1 MGNMNTN
8 EIAELQKKYVMSTYA
23 PPSIALVEGSGANV
37 WDAEGNEYLDF
48 VSGIAVTNIGHCHP
62 KMVRA
67 VQDQVE
73 TLVHVSNL
81 FYNEKQP
88 LLAKALSERS
98 GLPGAKCFFCNS
110 GAEANEGL
118 IKLARLWGS
127 TKGKYEVVTMRQ
139 SFHGRT
145 LATLTATG
153 QEKVQKGFGPL
164 PEGFVYANFNDLQS
178 VEEAITPKTSA
189 VLVEALQGEGG
200 VIPAEPEFMA
210 GLRTLCDEKGIL
222 LLCDEVQCGMGR
234 TGKWFAFQHCGV
246 VPDAFSLAKGL
257 GNGFPIGAVV
267 AGEKLADTFQP
278 GHHATTF
285 GGTPLACAAALSVI
299 DVIEEEALLTNAMM
313 MGAYFI
319 EGLCAIALK
328 HKKWI
333 AQVRGLGLLLGLVLD
348 VPALPLQKKLQEKGL
363 LTLAT
368 AGNVLRLLPPLNVT
382 APEIEQA
389 LKLIGEACAELHDE
403 MAALSPNPCQCGMGE

>member
-1 MGNMNTN
+1 MNTA
-8 EIAELQKKYVMSTYA
+8 EIAEQQKQYLMSTYA
-23 PPSIALVEGSGANV
+23 PGLALVEGSGTSV

-81 FYNEKQP
+81 YYNEKQP
-88 LLAKALSERS
+88 QLAKALAEHS

-127 TKGKYEVVTMRQ
+127 EKGKHEIVTMRQ

-153 QEKVQKGFGPL
+153 QDKVQKGFGPL
-164 PEGFVYANFNDLQS
+164 PDGFTYANFNDLQS
-178 VEEAITPKTSA
+178 VDDVITSKTAA

-200 VIPAEPEFMA
+200 VIPAEPEFLSD
-210 GLRTLCDEKGIL
+210 LRKLCDERGIL

-234 TGKWFAFQHCGV
+234 TGKWFGFQNYDV

-257 GNGFPIGAVV
+257 GNGFPIGAIV
-267 AGEKLADTFQP
+267 AGEKLADIFQP

-285 GGTPLACAAALSVI
+285 GGTPLACSSALSVI
-299 DVIEEEALLTNAMM
+299 EVIEDEELLANTMM
-313 MGAYFI
+313 MGAYFV
-319 EGLCAIALK
+319 EGLCEIAQK

-333 AQVRGLGLLLGLVLD
+333 AGVRGLGLLLGMVLD
-348 VPALPLQKKLQEKGL
+348 VPAAPLQKNLQEKGML
-363 LTLAT
+363 ALAT
-368 AGNVLRLLPPLNVT
+368 AGNVLRLLPPLNVSQE
-382 APEIEQA
+382 EIDQA
-389 LKLIGEACAELHDE
+389 LKLIGEACEELHEE
-403 MAALSPNPCQCGMGE
+403 MAAQSPNPCQCGMGK

>member
-1 MGNMNTN
+1 MKTN
-8 EIAELQKKYVMSTYA
+8 EISELQKQYVMPTYA
-23 PPSIALVEGSGANV
+23 PGLALVEGAGTHV

-88 LLAKALSERS
+88 QLAKALSGHS

-127 TKGKYEVVTMRQ
+127 ENGKYEVITMRQ

-153 QEKVQKGFGPL
+153 QDKVQKGFGPL

-178 VEEAITPKTSA
+178 VEDAITSKTAA

-200 VIPAEPEFMA
+200 VIPAEQEFLSD
-210 GLRTLCDEKGIL
+210 LRKLCDEKGIL

-234 TGKWFAFQHCGV
+234 TGKWFGFQNYDIQ
-246 VPDAFSLAKGL
+246 PDAFSLAKGL
-257 GNGFPIGAVV
+257 GNGFPIGAIV
-267 AGEKLADTFQP
+267 AGEKLANVFQP

-299 DVIEEEALLTNAMM
+299 EVIEGEELLANTMM
-313 MGAYFI
+313 MGAYFV
-319 EGLCAIALK
+319 EGLCDIAQQ

-333 AQVRGLGLLLGLVLD
+333 AQVRGLGLLLALVLD

-368 AGNVLRLLPPLNVT
+368 AGNVLRLLPPLNV
-382 APEIEQA
+382 AQSDIEQA
-389 LKLIGEACAELHDE
+389 LELIRTACDELHDE
-403 MAALSPNPCQCGMGE
+403 MAAQSPNPCQCS

>member
-1 MGNMNTN
+1 MKTA
-8 EIAELQKKYVMSTYA
+8 EIAEMQKDYLIPTYA
-23 PPSIALVEGSGANV
+23 PSLALVEGAGTSV
-37 WDAEGNEYLDF
+37 WDADGNEYLDF

-81 FYNEKQP
+81 YYNEKQP
-88 LLAKALSERS
+88 QLAKALSEHS

-127 TKGKYEVVTMRQ
+127 DKGKYEIVTMRQ

-153 QEKVQKGFGPL
+153 QDKVKQGFGPL
-164 PEGFVYANFNDLQS
+164 PEGFAYANFNDLQS
-178 VEEAITPKTSA
+178 VEDAISSKTAA
-189 VLVEALQGEGG
+189 VLIEALQGEGG
-200 VIPAEPEFMA
+200 VIPANPEFLSS
-210 GLRTLCDEKGIL
+210 LRKLCDEKGIL

-234 TGKWFAFQHCGV
+234 TGKWFGFQNYDV
-246 VPDAFSLAKGL
+246 QPDAFSLAKGL
-257 GNGFPIGAVV
+257 GNGFPIGAIV
-267 AGEKLADTFQP
+267 AGENLSDVFQP

-285 GGTPLACAAALSVI
+285 GGTPLACSAALSVI
-299 DVIEEEALLTNAMM
+299 EVINEEELLMNTMS
-313 MGAYFI
+313 MGAYFV
-319 EGLCAIALK
+319 EGLCEIASK
-328 HKKWI
+328 HKQWI

-348 VPALPLQKKLQEKGL
+348 VPALPLQKKLQEKGM

-368 AGNVLRLLPPLNVT
+368 AGNVLRLLPPLNVSQE
-382 APEIEQA
+382 EIDQA
-389 LKLIGEACAELHDE
+389 LKRIGETCEELHVE
-403 MAALSPNPCQCGMGE
+403 MAAQSPNSCQCEI

>member
-1 MGNMNTN
+1 MP
-8 EIAELQKKYVMSTYA
+8 TYA
-23 PPSIALVEGSGANV
+23 PGLALVEGAGANV
-37 WDAEGNEYLDF
+37 WDAEGKEYLDF

-67 VQDQVE
+67 IQDQVE

-88 LLAKALSERS
+88 QLAGALAGRS

-127 TKGKYEVVTMRQ
+127 EHGKYEIITMRQ

-153 QEKVQKGFGPL
+153 QDKVQTGFGPL
-164 PEGFVYANFNDLQS
+164 PKGFVYANFNDIQS
-178 VEEAITPKTSA
+178 VEDAISSKTAA
-189 VLVEALQGEGG
+189 VLVEALQGVGG
-200 VIPAEPEFMA
+200 VIPAEQEFLTD
-210 GLRTLCDEKGIL
+210 LRNLCDERGIL
-222 LLCDEVQCGMGR
+222 LLCDEVQAGMGR
-234 TGKWFAFQHCGV
+234 TGKWFGFQNYDV
-246 VPDAFSLAKGL
+246 QPDAFSLAKGL
-257 GNGFPIGAVV
+257 GNGFPIGAIV
-267 AGEKLADTFQP
+267 AGSTLANIFQP

-299 DVIEEEALLTNAMM
+299 EVIEEDALLANTMM
-313 MGAYFI
+313 MSAYFV
-319 EGLCAIALK
+319 EGLCEIAMK
-328 HKKWI
+328 HKKWV
-333 AQVRGLGLLLGLVLD
+333 AGVRGLGLLLGLVLD
-348 VPALPLQKKLQEKGL
+348 VPAAPLQQKLQEKGL
-363 LTLAT
+363 LVLAT

-382 APEIEQA
+382 QEEIDQA
-389 LKLIGEACAELHDE
+389 LRLIGEACAELHDE
-403 MAALSPNPCQCGMGE
+403 MAAQSPNPCQCGMGE

>member
-1 MGNMNTN
+1 MNTQQ
-8 EIAELQKKYVMSTYA
+8 IAELQKQYLIPTYA
-23 PPSIALVEGSGANV
+23 PGLALVEGSGTTV
-37 WDAEGNEYLDF
+37 WDAEGSEYLDF

-81 FYNEKQP
+81 YYNEKQP
-88 LLAKALSERS
+88 QLAKALSEHS
-98 GLPGAKCFFCNS
+98 GLPSAKCFFCNS

-127 TKGKYEVVTMRQ
+127 EKGKYEIVTMRQ

-153 QEKVQKGFGPL
+153 QDKIQKGFGPL
-164 PEGFVYANFNDLQS
+164 PEGFIYANFNDLQS
-178 VEEAITPKTSA
+178 VEDVVSSKTVA

-200 VIPAEPEFMA
+200 VVPADPEFLSS
-210 GLRTLCDEKGIL
+210 LRKLCDEKGIL

-234 TGKWFAFQHCGV
+234 TGKWFGFQNYDV
-246 VPDAFSLAKGL
+246 QPDAFSLAKGL
-257 GNGFPIGAVV
+257 GNGFPIGAIV
-267 AGEKLADTFQP
+267 AGEKLSDVFQP

-285 GGTPLACAAALSVI
+285 GGTPLACSAALSVI
-299 DVIEEEALLTNAMM
+299 EVVEEEELLANTMM
-313 MGAYFI
+313 MGAYFV
-319 EGLCAIALK
+319 EGLCGIASK

-333 AQVRGLGLLLGLVLD
+333 SQVRGLGLLLGLVLD

-368 AGNVLRLLPPLNVT
+368 AGNVLRLLPPLNVSQE
-382 APEIEQA
+382 EIGQA
-389 LKLIGEACAELHDE
+389 LKLIGEACEELHEE
-403 MAALSPNPCQCGMGE
+403 MAAQSPNPCQCGMSE

>member
-1 MGNMNTN
+1 MNTQ
-8 EIAELQKKYVMSTYA
+8 EIAKLQNEHLMPTYA
-23 PPSIALVEGSGANV
+23 PGIALVEGTGTFV

-62 KMVRA
+62 KMVQA

-81 FYNEKQP
+81 YYNEKQP
-88 LLAKALSERS
+88 QLAKALAEYS
-98 GLPGAKCFFCNS
+98 GMPGAKCFFCNS

-127 TKGKYEVVTMRQ
+127 DKSKYEIITMRQ

-145 LATLTATG
+145 LATLAATG
-153 QEKVQKGFGPL
+153 QEKVQTGFGPL

-178 VEEAITPKTSA
+178 VEDAISSRTAA
-189 VLVEALQGEGG
+189 VLVEALQAEGG
-200 VIPAEPEFMA
+200 VNPAEPEFLP
-210 GLRTLCDEKGIL
+210 GLRKLCDEKGLL

-234 TGKWFAFQHCGV
+234 TGKWFGFQSYDV
-246 VPDAFSLAKGL
+246 QPDAFSLAKGL
-257 GNGFPIGAVV
+257 GNGFPIGAMV
-267 AGEKLADTFQP
+267 AGKKLADIFQP

-299 DVIEEEALLTNAMM
+299 EVIEEDELLSNTMM
-313 MGAYFI
+313 MGAYLV
-319 EGLCAIALK
+319 EGLCEIAMK

-333 AQVRGLGLLLGLVLD
+333 SGVRGLGLLLGIVLD
-348 VPALPLQKKLQEKGL
+348 VPAAPLQKKVQEKGML
-363 LTLAT
+363 ALAT
-368 AGNVLRLLPPLNVT
+368 AGNVLRLLPPLNVSQE
-382 APEIEQA
+382 EIDQA
-389 LKLIGEACAELHDE
+389 LRLIGEACAELHDE
-403 MAALSPNPCQCGMGE
+403 MAAQSPTPCQCGVGE

>member
-1 MGNMNTN
+1 M
-8 EIAELQKKYVMSTYA
+8 QKQYLMSTYA
-23 PPSIALVEGSGANV
+23 PGIALVEGAGTHV

-48 VSGIAVTNIGHCHP
+48 VAGIAVTNIGHCHP

-81 FYNEKQP
+81 YYNEKQP
-88 LLAKALSERS
+88 LLARALSVHS

-127 TKGKYEVVTMRQ
+127 GQGKYEVVTMRQ

-153 QEKVQKGFGPL
+153 QDKVQKGFGPL
-164 PEGFVYANFNDLQS
+164 PEGFVYATFNDLQS
-178 VEEAITPKTSA
+178 VEDAITSKTAA

-200 VIPAEPEFMA
+200 VIPADQKFLA
-210 GLRTLCDEKGIL
+210 GLRKLCDEKGIL

-234 TGKWFAFQHCGV
+234 TGKWFGFQNYDIQ
-246 VPDAFSLAKGL
+246 PDAFSLAKGL
-257 GNGFPIGAVV
+257 GNGFPIGAIV
-267 AGEKLADTFQP
+267 AGAKLADLFQP

-299 DVIEEEALLTNAMM
+299 EVIEEEELLANTMM
-313 MGAYFI
+313 MGAYFV
-319 EGLCAIALK
+319 EGLCDIALA

-368 AGNVLRLLPPLNVT
+368 AGNVLRLLPPLNVSQSDVDD
-382 APEIEQA
+382 AVR
-389 LKLIGEACAELHDE
+389 LIGEACAELHEE
-403 MAALSPNPCQCGMGE
+403 MSAQSPNPCQCG

>member
-1 MGNMNTN
+1 MNTE
-8 EIAELQKKYVMSTYA
+8 EIAKTQKEYLIPTYA
-23 PPSIALVEGSGANV
+23 PGLALVEGSGTSV

-48 VSGIAVTNIGHCHP
+48 VSGIAVVNIGHCHP
-62 KMVRA
+62 KMVHA

-73 TLVHVSNL
+73 KLVHVSNL
-81 FYNEKQP
+81 YYNEKQP
-88 LLAKALSERS
+88 LLAKALSEHS

-127 TKGKYEVVTMRQ
+127 DKGKHEILTMRQ

-153 QEKVQKGFGPL
+153 QEKIQKGFAPL
-164 PEGFVYANFNDLQS
+164 PEGFAYAGFNDLQS
-178 VEEAITPKTSA
+178 VEDAITPKTAA

-200 VIPAEPEFMA
+200 VIPAEPEFLSN
-210 GLRTLCDEKGIL
+210 LRKLCDEKGIL

-234 TGKWFAFQHCGV
+234 TGRWFGFQNYDV
-246 VPDAFSLAKGL
+246 QPDAFSLAKGL
-257 GNGFPIGAVV
+257 GNGFPIGAIV
-267 AGEKLADTFQP
+267 AGETLSDIFQP

-285 GGTPLACAAALSVI
+285 GGTPLACSAALAVVG
-299 DVIEEEALLTNAMM
+299 VIEEEELLANTMM
-313 MGAYFI
+313 MGAYLV
-319 EGLCAIALK
+319 EGLCGIAMK

-333 AQVRGLGLLLGLVLD
+333 SQVRGLGLLLGLVLD
-348 VPALPLQKKLQEKGL
+348 VPALPLQKKLQEKGM

-368 AGNVLRLLPPLNVT
+368 AGSVLRLLPPLNVSQE
-382 APEIEQA
+382 EIDQA
-389 LKLIGEACAELHDE
+389 LALIGEACEELHEE

>member
-1 MGNMNTN
+1 MNTA
-8 EIAELQKKYVMSTYA
+8 EIAELQKNYLMPTYA
-23 PPSIALVEGSGANV
+23 PGVALVKGEGAKV
-37 WDAEGNEYLDF
+37 WDAEGTEYLDF

-62 KMVRA
+62 KMVKA
-67 VQDQVE
+67 VQDQVA
-73 TLVHVSNL
+73 TLAHVSNL
-81 FYNEKQP
+81 FYNENQP
-88 LLAKALSERS
+88 KLAKALSERS
-98 GLPGAKCFFCNS
+98 GLAGAKCFFCNS

-127 TKGKYEVVTMRQ
+127 AQGKYEVVTMRQ

-153 QEKVQKGFGPL
+153 QEKVQTGFGPL

-178 VEEAITPKTSA
+178 VADAVTSKTAA

-200 VIPAEPEFMA
+200 VIPAEPGFMS
-210 GLRTLCDEKGIL
+210 GLRELCDEKGIL
-222 LLCDEVQCGMGR
+222 LLCDEVQAGVGR
-234 TGKWFAFQHCGV
+234 TGKWFGFQNYAV
-246 VPDAFSLAKGL
+246 QPDAFSLAKGL
-257 GNGFPIGAVV
+257 GNGFPIGAIV
-267 AGEKLADTFQP
+267 AGEKLSDVFQP

-285 GGTPLACAAALSVI
+285 GGTPLACAAALSVVE
-299 DVIEEEALLTNAMM
+299 VIEEENLLMNTMM
-313 MGAYFI
+313 MGGYFV
-319 EGLCAIALK
+319 EKLCAVAMK

-382 APEIEQA
+382 QEEIDRA
-389 LKLIGEACAELHDE
+389 LEMIGEACVELHDE
-403 MAALSPNPCQCGMGE
+403 MAEKSPNPCQCGMGE

>member
-1 MGNMNTN
+1 MNT
-8 EIAELQKKYVMSTYA
+8 EDISKLQHEYLISTYA
-23 PPSIALVEGSGANV
+23 PEIALVEGAGTLV

-62 KMVRA
+62 RMVRA

-81 FYNEKQP
+81 YYNEKQP
-88 LLAKALSERS
+88 QLARALAGHS

-127 TKGKYEVVTMRQ
+127 EKGRYEIITMRQ

-153 QEKVQKGFGPL
+153 QDKVQKGFGPL

-178 VEEAITPKTSA
+178 VDDAITTKTAA

-200 VIPAEPEFMA
+200 VIPADQEFLS
-210 GLRTLCDEKGIL
+210 GLQRLCAEKGIL

-234 TGKWFAFQHCGV
+234 TGNWFGFQNYEV
-246 VPDAFSLAKGL
+246 RPDAFSLAKGL
-257 GNGFPIGAVV
+257 GNGLPIGAIV
-267 AGEKLADTFQP
+267 AGEKLADIFQP

-285 GGTPLACAAALSVI
+285 GGTPLACSAALA
-299 DVIEEEALLTNAMM
+299 VIEVIEDEELLGNAMM
-313 MGAYFI
+313 MGAHFV
-319 EGLCAIALK
+319 EGLCEIALR
-328 HKKWI
+328 HKQWI

-368 AGNVLRLLPPLNVT
+368 AGNVLRLIPPLNVSQ
-382 APEIEQA
+382 ADIDQA
-389 LKLIGEACAELHDE
+389 LALLGDVCAELHDE
-403 MAALSPNPCQCGMGE
+403 MAAQSSNPCQCG